1 MAIILHLRPVG
12 KTRVLD
18 PGVNPPCPLPPE
30 GKAVEDAPFWRRR
43 MKAKE
48 VEKTTPAL
56 IAAGKAAREARE
68 ELEAAKAALA
78 EQQEQAAQEARELEA
93 KAALEIKA
101 AQKAEQEARDELAAL
116 RAEAVPPA
124 PEGGTGPTS
133 GKTNKPGKE

>member
-12 KTRVLD
+12 DTRVLD

-48 VEKTTPAL
+48 VEQTTPEL

-68 ELEAAKAALA
+68 EETPAPP
-78 EQQEQAAQEARELEA
+78 EQAA
-93 KAALEIKA
+93 
-101 AQKAEQEARDELAAL
+101 
-116 RAEAVPPA
+116 
-124 PEGGTGPTS
+124 PEGASGPVSGPISGPIS